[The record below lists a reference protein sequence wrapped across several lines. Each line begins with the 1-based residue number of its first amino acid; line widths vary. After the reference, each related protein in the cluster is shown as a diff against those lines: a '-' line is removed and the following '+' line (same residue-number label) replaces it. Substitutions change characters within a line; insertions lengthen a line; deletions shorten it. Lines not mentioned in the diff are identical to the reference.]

1 MRKNSAD
8 VIQVAQ
14 HNTLARAHFGLDN
27 LQARIFTLL
36 LQGIERRDSELK
48 DTYIKMS
55 DLVNYSIGGT
65 TYKQLDAACKTL
77 SQKVINTEPDKK
89 IGADYY
95 PIFEYVKIKSGSHGF
110 ILGKFSKHVKPY
122 LLDLKENFSLGE
134 VTKLME
140 LESGYTHRMFW
151 FLRSYIHLGKV
162 NISVEELKDT
172 ILGEKAERKGKASYE
187 RYYDLKTKIIDAG
200 IQELERVELLKVEV
214 DDSDR
219 YRNAVK
225 SVTFFITKPSE
236 AAVTPASTNN
246 SMRAVKIDLFNQP
259 TVKEANANK
268 EANTNYTGVA
278 LNAWNQMLKYGL
290 DQKQARYFLS
300 KLEPEV
306 ITKTIHKEYILKK
319 DKVNNA
325 AAHIY
330 DELRKQIERKAV

>member
-1 MRKNSAD
+1 MKKNNTD
-8 VIQVAQ
+8 IIQVAQ
-14 HNTLARAHFGLDN
+14 HNTLARAHFGLDY

-36 LQGIERRDSELK
+36 LQGIERGDSELK

-65 TYKQLDAACKTL
+65 TYKQLDTACKTL

-89 IGADYY
+89 IGAEYY

-134 VTKLME
+134 VAKLME
-140 LESGYTHRMFW
+140 LESGYTHRLFW
-151 FLRSYIHLGKV
+151 FLRSYIHIGKI

-172 ILGEKAERKGKASYE
+172 ILGEKNERKGKANYE
-187 RYYDLKTKIIDAG
+187 RYYDLKTKIIDVG
-200 IQELERVELLKVEV
+200 VQELEKFRLLKVTI

-219 YRNAVK
+219 YRNAVR
-225 SVTFFITKPSE
+225 SVTFHISKFDET
-236 AAVTPASTNN
+236 ASTP
-246 SMRAVKIDLFNQP
+246 SLTKKSTSVIKVDLFNQP
-259 TVKEANANK
+259 SLPGV
-268 EANTNYTGVA
+268 NYKGIA
-278 LNAWNQMLKYGL
+278 LNAWNQMLKYEL
-290 DQKQARYFLS
+290 DQKQAHHFLS

-306 ITKTIHKEYILKK
+306 ITKTIYKEYILKK
-319 DKVNNA
+319 DKVNNP

-330 DELRKQIERKAV
+330 DELKKQIERNIK